1 MDVAVGMP
9 DLWPFVKR
17 VKSTVS
23 FFHSQVQRCAV
34 LKRNS
39 ERCQTK
45 RFRAGGMVSGL
56 PVIRPEPAASI
67 HGLPVCTTVLTSG
80 EKVGSPRVSYG
91 ACQSRA

>member
-23 FFHSQVQRCAV
+23 FFHSQVRRRAV

-39 ERCQTK
+39 ERCQT
-45 RFRAGGMVSGL
+45 RDSGRAGWFPGCPSSV
-56 PVIRPEPAASI
+56 
-67 HGLPVCTTVLTSG
+67 
-80 EKVGSPRVSYG
+80 
-91 ACQSRA
+91 QSRRQAFMDCRFAQQF